1 MKKYTLTDEHR
12 AQLPAWRDK
21 WIANAM
27 STAPMTDE
35 EREICRDAVRR
46 LYQAANLPP
55 PSRIVFVPSPFV
67 LRFAGGFA
75 SAIWYLRKS
84 VDSSI
89 AKTATYAATR
99 DATDDAT
106 GDATGDAT
114 DAATHDA
121 TRDATRDATHDATRD
136 ATYAA
141 THAATHEAMWAAT
154 RDATYAATRD
164 ATRDATHDATRDATR
179 DATYAA
185 TWYRLALSSISAVAK
200 ELLGT
205 HQQFGLQCAQGAYQM
220 WQGGNQWSA
229 WESFLSFFREIAKL
243 PIDYSKYDAWQQ
255 LALHSGPR
263 IVHSQFCMIS
273 DRPRTLLVDEQNRP
287 HCADGPFC
295 KWSDGSALYS
305 YHGVRVPWTI
315 IEQPHLISAKAVLA
329 EPNAEIRRV
338 MIERMGIDRFAQDAG
353 LKAVQED
360 DCGKLYRLDD
370 ETTFVEVVNA
380 TREADGTFKRYFL
393 AAKPNA
399 RSAADAVAD
408 TFGVNEATYR
418 ALRAAGMTET

>member
-1 MKKYTLTDEHR
+1 MNKYELTDEHR
-12 AQLPAWRDK
+12 ALLPAWRDK

-27 STAPMTDE
+27 STAPMTDK
-35 EREICRDAVRR
+35 EREICRDAARR

-55 PSRIVFVPSPFV
+55 PPRIVFVPSPFV
-67 LRFAGGFA
+67 LRFASGFA

-84 VDSSI
+84 VDPSI

-99 DATDDAT
+99 A
-106 GDATGDAT
+106 
-114 DAATHDA
+114 
-121 TRDATRDATHDATRD
+121 
-136 ATYAA
+136 
-141 THAATHEAMWAAT
+141 
-154 RDATYAATRD
+154 ATYAATRAATYAATD
-164 ATRDATHDATRDATR
+164 AATGAATYAATRAATR
-179 DATYAA
+179 AA

-200 ELLGT
+200 ELLGA

-263 IVHSQFCMIS
+263 IVHPEFCMIS

-353 LKAVQED
+353 LKAAQED

-380 TREADGTFKRYFL
+380 TPEADGSFRRYFL

-399 RSAADAVAD
+399 RTAADAVAD

-418 ALRAAGMTET
+418 ALKAAGMTEV

>member
-1 MKKYTLTDEHR
+1 MNKYELTDDHR

-27 STAPMTDE
+27 STAPMTDK

-55 PSRIVFVPSPFV
+55 PPRIVFVPSPFV

-106 GDATGDAT
+106 GDATRDATYDATGDAT
-114 DAATHDA
+114 DA
-121 TRDATRDATHDATRD
+121 
-136 ATYAA
+136 
-141 THAATHEAMWAAT
+141 
-154 RDATYAATRD
+154 
-164 ATRDATHDATRDATR
+164 ATHDATRDATR

>member
-99 DATDDAT
+99 DAT
-106 GDATGDAT
+106 
-114 DAATHDA
+114 
-121 TRDATRDATHDATRD
+121 
-136 ATYAA
+136 
-141 THAATHEAMWAAT
+141 
-154 RDATYAATRD
+154 
-164 ATRDATHDATRDATR
+164 HDATRDATR

-200 ELLGT
+200 ELLGA

-329 EPNAEIRRV
+329 EPTAEIRRG

-380 TREADGTFKRYFL
+380 TPEADGSFRRYFL

-399 RSAADAVAD
+399 RTAADAVAD

-418 ALRAAGMTET
+418 ALKAAGMTEV

>member
-46 LYQAANLPP
+46 LYEAANLPP
-55 PSRIVFVPSPFV
+55 PPRIVFVPSPFM

-106 GDATGDAT
+106 GDATRDATYDATGDAT
-114 DAATHDA
+114 DA
-121 TRDATRDATHDATRD
+121 
-136 ATYAA
+136 
-141 THAATHEAMWAAT
+141 
-154 RDATYAATRD
+154 
-164 ATRDATHDATRDATR
+164 ATHDATRDATR

-353 LKAVQED
+353 LKAAQED

-380 TREADGTFKRYFL
+380 TPEADGSFRRYFL

-399 RSAADAVAD
+399 RTAADAVAD

-418 ALRAAGMTET
+418 ALKAAGMTEV